1 MNSKKLL
8 VFSLIFLCCATS
20 SNGADIKAASCLR
33 ADVQAAVNSAVDGD
47 RVLVP
52 AGSCTYTGSV
62 TVTNKGITIQGAGIG
77 ATNITNG
84 TSGGLLF
91 LIGLQAADPTFII
104 TGITFDGN
112 NLDTGA
118 QALIDITYPSTGT
131 NTNIFRI
138 HHNEFKNLFGT
149 AIAANENGAAGS
161 SLIDNNTF
169 QMTLGSGDKSIRVF
183 GANGGNNNPFSR
195 PMALGT
201 NTFVF
206 VEDNTFLYAA
216 PEDAAIDS
224 FNGSRI
230 VFRYNALTNTDF
242 GNHGADSGGFRG
254 QHSLEV
260 YNNTFTKESGVKSS
274 WLLLRSGSGVIYNN
288 TWTGNYSGPE
298 VANYRSRPQDFP
310 PWGSCDGTSVWDENQ
325 IGKAG
330 YACLDQI
337 GHVFTQNQGGSNILE
352 GLYYW
357 NNTLNGVTIT
367 SVKVSEASMANHLQS
382 GRDFFPNTTKPGYT
396 PFTYPHPLQSSG
408 LPPAPPT
415 NLRVAP

>member
-91 LIGLQAADPTFII
+91 LVGLQTADPIFIL

-112 NLDTGA
+112 SLDTGSE
-118 QALIDITYPSTGT
+118 ALIDITYPSTGT
-131 NTNIFRI
+131 NTRCFRI
-138 HHNEFKNLFGT
+138 HHIEFKNLRGT
-149 AIAANENGAAGS
+149 AITVNENGAAGS

-169 QMTLGSGDKSIRVF
+169 QMTLGAGDKAMRVF
-183 GANGGNNNPFSR
+183 GAGGANYNSFSHAF
-195 PMALGT
+195 ALGT
-201 NTFVF
+201 DTFVF
-206 VEDNTFLYAA
+206 IEDNTFTFAA
-216 PEDAAIDS
+216 AEDGAVDS

-230 VFRYNALTNTDF
+230 VFRHNVVTNTDF

-254 QHSLEV
+254 QHSFEI
-260 YNNTFTKESGVKSS
+260 YNNTFSKPSSGNS
-274 WLLLRSGSGVIYNN
+274 LGLFFRSGSGVVYNN
-288 TWTGNYSGPE
+288 TWTGNYTGPE
-298 VANYRSRPQDFP
+298 VANYRSRPQSFD
-310 PWGSCDGTSVWDENQ
+310 PWGACNGASVWDENQ

-330 YACLDQI
+330 YACLDQV
-337 GHVFTQNQGGSNILE
+337 GHVFTQNTGGSNILE
-352 GLYYW
+352 GVYYW
-357 NNTLNGVTIT
+357 SNTLNGVTIT
-367 SVKVSEASMANHLQS
+367 SVKVSEASMENHLQS
-382 GRDFFPNTTKPGYT
+382 GRDFFPNTTKPGYIA
-396 PFTYPHPLQSSG
+396 FTYPHPLQSSG

-415 NLRVAP
+415 NLRVTP